1 MATYKKPENVESPR
15 LRWSLT
21 RVLKEGS
28 EGSYAIA
35 IGIWDKSPAL
45 AIRWN
50 GTKES
55 PTGTPQS
62 RGLPTWFII
71 PKDLEAPILDT
82 LPEDEKKL
90 AQILLNS

>member
-1 MATYKKPENVESPR
+1 MPTYKKPGEVTSPR

-21 RVLKEGS
+21 RVLKEGA
-28 EGSYAIA
+28 EGSHAIA
-35 IGIWDKSPAL
+35 IGNWDKSPAL

-55 PTGTPQS
+55 PVGTPQS
-62 RGLPTWFII
+62 RGLSTWFIV
-71 PKDLEAPILDT
+71 PKDLVTPILET